1 MKARL
6 RESGR
11 LAGQIDEDAGV
22 VWFAEEC
29 RSNHVRLETLLR
41 LAERVRDPEL
51 AEFFRRA
58 QAVSRRLP
66 TPAAQF

>member
-1 MKARL
+1 MNTTTRD
-6 RESGR
+6 RSRTG
-11 LAGQIDEDAGV
+11 AGKDDDAGV

-29 RSNHVRLETLLR
+29 RSNHVRFEALLR

-58 QAVSRRLP
+58 QAVSFRLSN
-66 TPAAQF
+66 AQA